1 MRDGQVVKG
10 VRFRDHRVV
19 GDILDLAQRYRDQ
32 GADELVFYDITASPE
47 DRSVDRSWVRR
58 VARLLDIPFCV
69 AGGIRSVADAEEV
82 LGSGAEKISL
92 NSPALEDP
100 ELIDGLSRRFG
111 AQCVVV
117 GIDSQS
123 VGGDYRVQQY
133 TGDPAR
139 TRDAARRTLDWVVE
153 AQRRGAGEI
162 VLNCMASDGVRQG
175 YDIDQ
180 LRAVR
185 GVCGVPLVA
194 SGGAGSAAAFY
205 ASVSVQRR
213 RCGARGQR
221 VSFRRN
227 RDTGSQKTT
236 TCGRHR
242 GENMIGPDE
251 LDWSKSGGLLPA
263 IVQDADSGAVLM
275 LAYMN
280 REALAATQSSG
291 RVTFWSRQQA
301 AAVDQGRDLRPFS
314 RVARHGRGLR
324 RGHAIDSGE
333 TARSG
338 VSFGHARPV
347 LARPRRKRSPDE
359 SPSSR
364 PWKAS
369 SPSAWQRGPRTAI
382 RRN

>member
-1 MRDGQVVKG
+1 VRDGQVVKG

-47 DRSVDRSWVRR
+47 DRSVDRTWITR

-92 NSPALEDP
+92 NSPALADP

-123 VGGDYRVQQY
+123 VGDGYRVQQY

-185 GVCGVPLVA
+185 SVCGVPLVA
-194 SGGAGSAAAFY
+194 SGGAGSAQHFTQ
-205 ASVSVQRR
+205 VFQ
-213 RCGARGQR
+213 
-221 VSFRRN
+221 
-227 RDTGSQKTT
+227 
-236 TCGRHR
+236 
-242 GENMIGPDE
+242 
-251 LDWSKSGGLLPA
+251 SGGA
-263 IVQDADSGAVLM
+263 DA
-275 LAYMN
+275 
-280 REALAATQSSG
+280 ALAAS
-291 RVTFWSRQQA
+291 VF
-301 AAVDQGRDLRPFS
+301 
-314 RVARHGRGLR
+314 H
-324 RGHAIDSGE
+324 SGE
-333 TARSG
+333 IAI
-338 VSFGHARPV
+338 PD
-347 LARPRRKRSPDE
+347 LKRQLRADGIE
-359 SPSSR
+359 VR
-364 PWKAS
+364 
-369 SPSAWQRGPRTAI
+369 I
-382 RRN
+382 